1 MDLPTNQEIRSF
13 YRAWL
18 KAEYGM
24 DMDHLPSP
32 ALATIVDFTKACL
45 EKYGTVPL
53 IGKIDITPKADP
65 YIDQLD
71 SL

>member
-1 MDLPTNQEIRSF
+1 MET
-13 YRAWL
+13 
-18 KAEYGM
+18 
-24 DMDHLPSP
+24 DHLPSP

-53 IGKIDITPKADP
+53 IGNIDIIPKADP